1 MSYTVPIVVGPTAV
15 GKTTLS
21 VMLANKLPIEVVS
34 ADSRQIYRYLDIGTA
49 KVSEEIRQRIPH
61 YMIDICDP
69 DEYFSAGMYS
79 RISRKVIDEI
89 HQRGKIPVV
98 VGGSGFYIS
107 ALIDGIF
114 DVEVHDENIRQELK
128 EYEEKNGLEDLYH
141 ELQKCDPEYAAKIS
155 PTDTQR
161 IFRSLEVYRA
171 TGRNLSSWHK
181 QDSEPAKFKP
191 VMFGITM
198 EREDLYNRIDRRVRE
213 MFEQGLM
220 DEAQKLIHMGYRPGM
235 NALNTVGYKEIFDY
249 LAGEITS
256 EQMIYLIQRNS
267 RRYAKRQLTWFRKDE
282 RIMWHLKQDDN
293 DFRKIINNIVDVFK

>member
-235 NALNTVGYKEIFDY
+235 NALNTVGYKEIFEY

>member
-1 MSYTVPIVVGPTAV
+1 MPYTVPIVVGPTAI

-49 KVSEEIRQRIPH
+49 KVSEKIRQRIPH

-128 EYEEKNGLEDLYH
+128 EFEEKNGLEALYH

-171 TGRNLSSWHK
+171 TGRNISSWHK

-198 EREDLYNRIDRRVRE
+198 EREDLYNRIGRRVRE

-235 NALNTVGYKEIFDY
+235 NALNTVGYKEIFEY

>member
-235 NALNTVGYKEIFDY
+235 NALNTVGYKEIFEY

-256 EQMIYLIQRNS
+256 DQMIYLIQRNS

>member
-220 DEAQKLIHMGYRPGM
+220 DEAQKLIH
-235 NALNTVGYKEIFDY
+235 IF
-249 LAGEITS
+249 LCQRS
-256 EQMIYLIQRNS
+256 KRLIY
-267 RRYAKRQLTWFRKDE
+267 
-282 RIMWHLKQDDN
+282 
-293 DFRKIINNIVDVFK
+293 